1 MQIRFSYSILILTL
15 FLFLPIFVVATDIT
29 LSGYTLYTNGT
40 AINET
45 NITIEVYEM
54 GAQGPQLVAGKSNS
68 TLSNAT
74 GYFSLTAEG
83 NTSYMY
89 KPVLIKYN
97 ESNSDNADYIGQS
110 LPIFPYS
117 EFSQLNG
124 DTIKFYLKPAATL
137 FINAT
142 KNGSPVNFTYS
153 IKDTS
158 LGYEITSEHSTQVDN
173 VTVYVPA
180 DRNYSIELFPFH
192 AIPASYE
199 LNNISDYSGTSPHI
213 DLTLNVTDVNKWVSG
228 YVGDGGY
235 DDLDIIAYLV
245 EPGDIVFFDYPMPY
259 NMSAFR
265 GPNYTDTYNAATGF
279 YNITIPGSALNTSVI
294 LFAIAHNS
302 SGYYGGFKNLTLN
315 DASSDVEINFTPV
328 YQLAGNE
335 TNITLDNANGDQTDV
350 TCPLK
355 IFNVTGP
362 DGAPGNAF
370 VQLEANYTGYGYSGS
385 SFIWATDIDRNDNG
399 IFKLPLFV
407 NQTNNIEI
415 NIFTQNYAPLKD
427 SLGSGDLGD
436 STDTAIIELDSF
448 SPCSPDNTDFSDITI
463 TMYKSTTECN
473 VPNPSSSCVLTDS
486 ENISTFS
493 PFGVVIGGGDISLR
507 IRKTSNNITV
517 QYNHVDLLASGP
529 PDAIFD
535 SEANSSQSGNSL
547 SEAWRFG
554 SKGPEIYDSVLIG
567 IPYTAASA
575 TQSGFNESDPIIV
588 RIPTFYNNVWSA
600 IWEYGSDS
608 ELPSDYSDYN
618 TSTYAAYINGTN
630 VTCNTTDANL
640 TAGLCYM
647 DTTNDMIWIKI
658 PHFSGIQ
665 PDNIGDYDKANGQS
679 CSAASECYGG
689 YCVHGYCRSSS
700 TYCGDGYCD
709 TGENA
714 TSCSSDC
721 GSSGGGSSTGT
732 GAKKTFVKITPGVA
746 QIMKFYNKATGIRQ
760 IKIQVKNKVQNVKI
774 TITKVDGKPATITK
788 EISGKVYKY
797 MSIDHENIN
806 DSDIDTA
813 EIEFEVEKSWLTDN
827 NLDPDSIKLMRYSN
841 DNWEILET
849 EKTSETANY
858 YYYKAKTPGFSYFA
872 IVGNPET
879 ATTTTSIATTTTTT
893 ISGTTTTT
901 IPKEGIRKYMK
912 YICIGILAVII
923 IFLIFVFS
931 KRK

>member
-1 MQIRFSYSILILTL
+1 MQIRFSYSILVLTL
-15 FLFLPIFVVATDIT
+15 FLFLPVFVIADDIT

-40 AINET
+40 AINNT
-45 NITIEVYEM
+45 NITVEVYNM
-54 GAQGPQLVAGKSNS
+54 TSQGPSLLFINSTTSNS
-68 TLSNAT
+68 T
-74 GYFSLTAEG
+74 GYFSLNITG
-83 NTSYMY
+83 NPNYMY
-89 KPVLIKYN
+89 KPVLIKYKTHPPT
-97 ESNSDNADYIGQS
+97 DADYIGQS
-110 LPIFPYS
+110 LPMFPYNQ
-117 EFSQLNG
+117 FSQLNG
-124 DTIKFYLKPAATL
+124 DTIRFYLKPAATL

-228 YVGDGGY
+228 YVGSGGY

-245 EPGDIVFFDYPMPY
+245 EPGNIVFFDYPMPY

-265 GPNYTDTYNAATGF
+265 GPNYTDTYNTATGF

-294 LFAIAHNS
+294 LFAIAHNA

-315 DASSDVEINFTPV
+315 DASSDTEVNFTTV

-335 TNITLDNANGDQTDV
+335 TNITLDNANGGQINV

-355 IFNVTGP
+355 IFNVTGE
-362 DGAPGNAF
+362 DGAPGNALI
-370 VQLEANYTGYGYSGS
+370 QLEANYTDYGYSGS
-385 SFIWATDIDRNDNG
+385 SFIWTTDVDSNDNG
-399 IFKLPLFV
+399 IFRLPLFV
-407 NQTNNIEI
+407 NQTDDIKI
-415 NIFTQNYAPLKD
+415 TIFTQEYAPLED
-427 SLGSGDLGD
+427 SLGSGDIGD
-436 STDTAIIELDSF
+436 STDTVVISLDPF
-448 SPCSPDNTDFSDITI
+448 NPRSPDNTDFSDIAI
-463 TMYKSTTECN
+463 TMYKSTSECN
-473 VPNPSSSCVLTDS
+473 VPNPPSTCILTDS
-486 ENISTFS
+486 QNISAFS
-493 PFGVVIGGGDISLR
+493 PFGVVIGGGDITLR

-529 PDAIFD
+529 PDAMFD
-535 SEANSSQSGNSL
+535 SEASSSQSGNSL

-567 IPYTAASA
+567 IPYTAASS
-575 TQSGFNESDPIIV
+575 TQSGFNESEPIVV
-588 RIPTFYNNVWSA
+588 RIPRLYDNTWSTVWQ
-600 IWEYGSDS
+600 YGSGDP
-608 ELPSDYSDYN
+608 LPSDYSDYN

-709 TGENA
+709 SGE
-714 TSCSSDC
+714 TSSSCPSDC

-732 GAKKTFVKITPGVA
+732 ATKKTFVKITPGVA
-746 QIMKFYNKATGIRQ
+746 QIMKFYNKATGIKQ

-797 MSIDHENIN
+797 MNIDHENIN

-827 NLDPDSIKLMRYSN
+827 NLDPDSIKLMRYHN
-841 DNWEILET
+841 DDWEILET

-879 ATTTTSIATTTTTT
+879 ATTTTTSIATTTTTT